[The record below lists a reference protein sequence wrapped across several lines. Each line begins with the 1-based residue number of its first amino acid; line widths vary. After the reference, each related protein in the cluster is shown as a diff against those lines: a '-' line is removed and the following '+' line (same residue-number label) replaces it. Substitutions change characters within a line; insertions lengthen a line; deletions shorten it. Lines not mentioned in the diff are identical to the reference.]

1 MVPIALGT
9 GKAQAVPEPPQWAG
23 YLALGAWG
31 AVARP
36 SRGGVPLKRQPWE
49 VSLPW
54 LKGRVEEASLWSP
67 SLERGSGLKTTL
79 EQGTRQP
86 VIWR

>member
-9 GKAQAVPEPPQWAG
+9 GKAQAVPEPPQWAAH
-23 YLALGAWG
+23 LALGAWG

-36 SRGGVPLKRQPWE
+36 SREGVPLKRQPWE

-54 LKGRVEEASLWSP
+54 LNGRVE
-67 SLERGSGLKTTL
+67 
-79 EQGTRQP
+79 
-86 VIWR
+86 